1 MALQDRG
8 YIRSGAGAV
17 DTEYDVGLRS
27 HMLRVYNYMCAG
39 LVLTGVVAY
48 GFASYITTSPELAQM
63 IYGTPLR
70 WVLAFAPFAFIL
82 AMNFGINKMSFGT
95 LQILFWAFAAV
106 MGLSLSSVFLVYTS
120 GSIAKVFFIT
130 ASMFAATS
138 LYGYTTK
145 RDLAKMGSFLFMGMI
160 GLFIAMIVNI
170 FMQSPVMH
178 YAISALG
185 VLIFTGLTAWDT
197 QRIKEEYHVNHG
209 YELAGKLAVM
219 GAVGLYINF
228 VNIFM
233 FLLSFFGNRE

>member
-1 MALQDRG
+1 
-8 YIRSGAGAV
+8 
-17 DTEYDVGLRS
+17 
-27 HMLRVYNYMCAG
+27 
-39 LVLTGVVAY
+39 
-48 GFASYITTSPELAQM
+48 
-63 IYGTPLR
+63 
-70 WVLAFAPFAFIL
+70 
-82 AMNFGINKMSFGT
+82 MNFGINKMSFGT
-95 LQILFWAFAAV
+95 LQIVFWAFAAV

>member
-95 LQILFWAFAAV
+95 LQIVFWAFAAV

-219 GAVGLYINF
+219 GAVGQIGRAH
-228 VNIFM
+228 V
-233 FLLSFFGNRE
+233 